1 MEGNGRKDTDFC
13 VIKIQE
19 LTGSRSIWKCSGKGG
34 LPPNITFHLKKNG
47 EKQGDEKHEKEE
59 RGRWGEEERKRMI

>member
-1 MEGNGRKDTDFC
+1 MEKEGRGRETQQERETLSMEGNGRKDTDFC

-34 LPPNITFHLKKNG
+34 LPPNITFHLKK
-47 EKQGDEKHEKEE
+47 KWCKT
-59 RGRWGEEERKRMI
+59 RG